1 MTKLFNLYSITLL
14 ALVLTAR
21 SSAQPSAGATGPAA
35 PVRSFS
41 GEISAVDPAR
51 QTFSVI
57 YQPTAFTVSNI
68 QVESAAKIT
77 VAKQVEIDDLPEGQ
91 WLRCTVPKN
100 TEASKT
106 TKIVETKNIELLD
119 APVQDSS
126 KWIETW
132 WLSGQL
138 SRIPQQPGAAPRK
151 EMLNAAGVS
160 RHLLTQD
167 GKSRYALKI
176 GAESWDFVHEFD
188 CFPRPN
194 VLRKLPGG
202 FSAFKPGQPI
212 TLTIEER
219 PDGVHL
225 LKATV
230 EDLFEPVFPYYVRRA
245 TTGEFPG
252 EPAMETAEKFHRLAL
267 ARYETL
273 RPELLELM
281 PVQLKVTPGLAMA
294 GEPVTAGFEVTATH
308 EPNKTL
314 LLYPL
319 YLRNG
324 LEKPLKLELNWR
336 VDGSREGRTLYRA
349 ELGLP
354 AQELGQ
360 HLIRWDSNVGGDIES
375 YWRSYAVIDASYAV
389 VILNVLSSPRQ
400 PFYNNH
406 LPINIWE
413 LNLRRNQTLE
423 WLQKSKASAW
433 ANLSRDCRQH
443 GANPLFFSMTSW
455 NNYTQFR
462 EDSEALQRLKLQNLK
477 SIIPWFGF
485 DPVNLNYGDYG
496 IGTAT
501 ARIARELGF
510 SYIHSL
516 CNENHLD
523 ALCGINHWGKPERP
537 YFISPDDF
545 RKASAPEEDTLL
557 GFSQLQ
563 RHLALARNYYC
574 GYVPEA
580 GSYKDFLPKNNDL
593 AKSSIESFYRKQIDF
608 VEAIFQNRLS
618 QRTPYFL
625 TFDFQFGGNNDWPA
639 IAAGDQ
645 HILDAILNK
654 AKTEPVTFATQADIA
669 AFYRRH
675 YCKQIPESTSYYQD
689 YFAGI
694 VKSPGIP
701 KPAEFP
707 DVMTLENNQLM
718 SIHHCNE
725 ILPESHY
732 DYTIKWDN
740 SDYGNETIRKSR
752 MSFGYFEPEKHDKFA
767 LTPRIT
773 DTRPMSVSRTDLIQP
788 DGALA
793 ITLEVES
800 ERERVSFPLALWN
813 IPRQWQLGEEWYRV
827 LGGSARFVP
836 VRAPYT
842 GNLNGILVADLKPG
856 KNLLTLR
863 VNSSTR
869 ELQSLSARTP
879 PNLGAQAIER
889 DGKTTIYLWSKLP
902 WGGKAGLSLPAAKSA
917 AVYISPMQTRI
928 DVSGRSEF
936 ELKPATW
943 AQIEGLTKAE
953 FEAAIQ

>member
-1 MTKLFNLYSITLL
+1 MRTYLRGFVVVTLAVCVL
-14 ALVLTAR
+14 AQ
-21 SSAQPSAGATGPAA
+21 AQGKETPVA

-41 GEISAVDPAR
+41 GEISTVDPVR

-57 YQPTAFTVSNI
+57 YRPTAFTLAKI
-68 QVESAAKIT
+68 QVDAASKIT
-77 VAKQVEIDDLPEGQ
+77 VAKQIELDDLPEGQ
-91 WLRCTVPKN
+91 WLRCTTPKN
-100 TEASKT
+100 TEASKAS
-106 TKIVETKNIELLD
+106 KIVDSKKIELLD
-119 APVQDSS
+119 APVQDPS

-138 SRIPQQPGAAPRK
+138 CRIPLQPGEVPRK

-176 GAESWDFVHEFD
+176 GAELWDLVREFD

-194 VLRKLPGG
+194 ILRKSPGD

-212 TLTIEER
+212 TLTVEER
-219 PDGVHL
+219 PEGIHL

-230 EDLFEPVFPYYVRRA
+230 EDLFEPIFPYYVRRA
-245 TTGEFPG
+245 TTGKFP
-252 EPAMETAEKFHRLAL
+252 EEAAMETAEKFHRLAL
-267 ARYETL
+267 ERYESL
-273 RPELLELM
+273 RPELQELM
-281 PVQLKVTPGLAMA
+281 PVQLKITNGLAMT
-294 GEPVTAGFEVTATH
+294 GEPVTASFEVTATH

-324 LEKPLKLELNWR
+324 LDKPLKLELNWR

-349 ELGLP
+349 DLGLP

-360 HLIRWDSNVGGDIES
+360 HLIRWDSNVGGDIET

-389 VILNVLSSPRQ
+389 VMLNVLSSSRQ
-400 PFYNNH
+400 SFYNNH
-406 LPINIWE
+406 LPINVWE
-413 LNLRRNQTLE
+413 LNLRKNQTLE
-423 WLQKSKASAW
+423 WLQKSKAEAW

-477 SIIPWFGF
+477 SIISWFGF
-485 DPVNLNYGDYG
+485 DPANLNYGDYG
-496 IGTAT
+496 MGTAT

-510 SYIHSL
+510 SYMHSL

-537 YFISPDDF
+537 YFMSPDDF
-545 RKASAPEEDTLL
+545 RKAAAPENNALL

-580 GSYKDFLPKNNDL
+580 GSFKDFFPKNNDL
-593 AKSSIESFYRKQIDF
+593 QKSSTESFNRKQIDF

-618 QRTPYFL
+618 QRTPYFV
-625 TFDFQFGGNNDWPA
+625 TFDFQFGVIKDWPA
-639 IAAGDQ
+639 IAAGDE

-654 AKTEPVTFATQADIA
+654 AKTEPVTFATQADVA
-669 AFYRRH
+669 DFYRRH
-675 YCKQIPESTSYYQD
+675 YRKQIPETTSYYQD

-694 VKSPGIP
+694 VTSPGVP

-707 DVMTLENNQLM
+707 DVMTLESNSFM
-718 SIHHCNE
+718 SIHHCNK

-732 DYTIKWDN
+732 DYTIKWDYP
-740 SDYGNETIRKSR
+740 DFGNEAIRKSR
-752 MSFGYFEPEKHDKFA
+752 MSFGYFEPEKHDKFE
-767 LTPRIT
+767 LTPRVT
-773 DTRPMSVSRTDLIQP
+773 DTRPVSASRTDLIQP
-788 DGALA
+788 DGGLA

-800 ERERVSFPLALWN
+800 DRERLNFPLALWN
-813 IPRQWQLGEEWYRV
+813 IPRQWQPGEGWYRV
-827 LGGSARFVP
+827 TGGSARFVP

-856 KNLLTLR
+856 KNQLTLQ
-863 VNSSTR
+863 VNSAPR
-869 ELQSLSARTP
+869 ELQSLSALTP
-879 PNLGAQAIER
+879 PSMGAQAIER
-889 DGKTTIYLWSKLP
+889 EGKTTVYLWSKLP
-902 WGGKAGLSLPAAKSA
+902 WGCKAKLNLPPGKSA
-917 AVYISPMQTRI
+917 AVYVSPMQTRI
-928 DVSGRSEF
+928 DVTGQSEF
-936 ELKPATW
+936 ELEPTTW

-953 FEAAIQ
+953 FEAAINEIK